1 MCRTALISIVRY
13 SVNFRPWIS
22 FLSR

>member
-1 MCRTALISIVRY
+1 MYRTALISIVRY